1 MVGLQ
6 TVARRD
12 VVEHAKVSARPVRHS
27 ELQQLAQVI
36 SSALADKRYSIVSR
50 GLFQSLLKSFF
61 FLSIGCPDR
70 QLSIAIPKRLTIGS
84 ILQEIGSQ
92 PFLASEL
99 VRFTEGAG
107 NKRQDWSAIDQK
119 GEGTLENRGHGNA
132 MNGETRGGFC
142 RQCMRPLFPEVG
154 NWVI

>member
-1 MVGLQ
+1 MSSEELYQLHLEMVAVLSS
-6 TVARRD
+6 
-12 VVEHAKVSARPVRHS
+12 K
-27 ELQQLAQVI
+27 LA
-36 SSALADKRYSIVSR
+36 SDA
-50 GLFQSLLKSFF
+50 
-61 FLSIGCPDR
+61 R

-119 GEGTLENRGHGNA
+119 GEGTLENRGHGNL
-132 MNGETRGGFC
+132 NERGNAWRLVRDACDHF
-142 RQCMRPLFPEVG
+142 FPRWG
-154 NWVI
+154 IVI